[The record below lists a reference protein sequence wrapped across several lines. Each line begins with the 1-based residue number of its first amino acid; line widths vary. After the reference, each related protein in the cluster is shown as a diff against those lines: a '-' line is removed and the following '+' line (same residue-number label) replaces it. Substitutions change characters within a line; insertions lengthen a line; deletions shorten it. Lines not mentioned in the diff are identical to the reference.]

1 MTLPG
6 PSLNDMLL
14 KWRDEC
20 DAAREL
26 EREPEVGFRVRYK
39 GRNGDKPDWET
50 SSDEEGA
57 ADPEEDF
64 QVRFFFCWACVCPM
78 LLTRTRRS
86 TETPTG
92 ETRI

>member
-20 DAAREL
+20 DAA
-26 EREPEVGFRVRYK
+26 REPEVGFRVRYK

-50 SSDEEGA
+50 SSDEERA
-57 ADPEEDF
+57 ADPEEDY
-64 QVRFFFCWACVCPM
+64 QVRFFLLDVCAFSM
-78 LLTRTRRS
+78 RCY
-86 TETPTG
+86 
-92 ETRI
+92 